1 MTAKISLQRIVHSCG
16 TFASG
21 ECAYDSH
28 RLLILVTFVHCRSV
42 LFAFEQRLWFLFTDD
57 RMSNAQT
64 SPPAVTSEKPSGE
77 SPSLLDTL
85 LYGVSLPERLLR
97 SAVGVTAGTARE
109 IAEFVVPQA
118 FQDSKSYEVAVRNSL
133 NFLLTSIGSVAP
145 SQPAAT
151 PDAAAVPVTTA
162 PTNPVEATGTSTEA
176 QQNDAGRFIA
186 KKAVGNFIDIAGLTT
201 LHVSPLW
208 ILAIVSDAAY
218 GTRVYLKELADEL
231 QKQGLID
238 DSSTIHKV
246 DDVFDAIRNASGKA
260 ASQFDQPP
268 LSLDELKESLR
279 QTRAA
284 LNEIDPK
291 QLIPESELRSYW
303 QQMKDLAT
311 SENVS
316 LLGVSGALAMQTLD
330 SIRNATQGTFAGLFV
345 AGKIVNRNIF
355 GHYMDSLGRIHKQG
369 LWASVRNT
377 YEPFVDL
384 AWNNF
389 TRSRKTW
396 TEQVLHPSFF
406 TMILRRIKGLFV
418 RSQPK

>member
-1 MTAKISLQRIVHSCG
+1 
-16 TFASG
+16 
-21 ECAYDSH
+21 
-28 RLLILVTFVHCRSV
+28 
-42 LFAFEQRLWFLFTDD
+42 
-57 RMSNAQT
+57 MSNAQT
-64 SPPAVTSEKPSGE
+64 SPPAVSPEKPPGE
-77 SPSLLDTL
+77 STSLLDTL

-97 SAVGVTAGTARE
+97 SAVGITAGTARE

-145 SQPAAT
+145 SEPAASSAASASAPASAGISGPAGAAGT
-151 PDAAAVPVTTA
+151 PADP
-162 PTNPVEATGTSTEA
+162 

-284 LNEIDPK
+284 LNEIDPT

-316 LLGVSGALAMQTLD
+316 LLGVSGALAMQTLE

-406 TMILRRIKGLFV
+406 TMILRKIKGWFV
-418 RSQPK
+418 RSESK